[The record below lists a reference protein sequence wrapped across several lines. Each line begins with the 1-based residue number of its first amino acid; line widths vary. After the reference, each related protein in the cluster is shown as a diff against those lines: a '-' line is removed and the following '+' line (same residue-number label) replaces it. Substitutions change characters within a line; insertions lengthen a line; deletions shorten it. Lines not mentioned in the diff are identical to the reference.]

1 MSDDQDI
8 ARLRARAAAC
18 MARNDLDGA
27 ISMLEQALAI
37 DGDVAD
43 LHAWLAL
50 VLVDRRLI
58 SAARSE
64 ANLALALDPTLSIC
78 HHAHGHV
85 LLAEGKRH
93 EARRSHQTAVDLEPD
108 DTTTLLALASIKRL
122 LREDDTLE
130 LERALELEPDDPEVL
145 TACSQSA
152 YHRGNI
158 DDAERYAREAL
169 EVDPEHG
176 EALIA
181 MGWVLLQRG
190 QLEEAREHAAMA
202 LRANPTDDAGL
213 RLLAAYKA
221 RKNPFLGLWF
231 RWAMYMS
238 RIGDRNEIIVLL
250 VLFLVYRLASL
261 IFEDL
266 DMGLAGTIANY
277 VWMAIVVYSWI
288 GPAVFARMLKRE
300 LEKIHLDP
308 EY

>member
-1 MSDDQDI
+1 MSDEQDI
-8 ARLRARAAAC
+8 ARLLERAAAC
-18 MARNDLDGA
+18 MRRNDLDGA
-27 ISMLEQALAI
+27 ISLLERALAI
-37 DGDVAD
+37 DADIAD

-64 ANLALALDPTLSIC
+64 ADLALALDPTLSIC
-78 HHAHGHV
+78 HRAHGHV

-93 EARRSHQTAVDLEPD
+93 ESRRSYQTAVDLEPD
-108 DTTTLLALASIKRL
+108 DTSTLLALASIKRL
-122 LREDDTLE
+122 LNEDDTLE
-130 LERALELEPDDPEVL
+130 LEQALELEPDDPEVL

-169 EVDPEHG
+169 EIDPEHG
-176 EALIA
+176 DALIA
-181 MGWVLLQRG
+181 MGWVLLHRG
-190 QLEEAREHAAMA
+190 QLEDAREHAAMA
-202 LRANPTDDAGL
+202 LRADPTDDAGL

-221 RKNPFLGLWF
+221 RKNPFLGVWF

-250 VLFLVYRLASL
+250 VLFLVYRLAAL

-266 DMGLAGTIANY
+266 DMGLAGKIAGI
-277 VWMAIVVYSWI
+277 VWIAFVAYSWI

-300 LEKIHLDP
+300 LEKIRLDP

>member
-1 MSDDQDI
+1 MSDEQDI
-8 ARLRARAAAC
+8 ERLLARAQAC
-18 MARNDLDGA
+18 IARNNLAGA
-27 ISMLEQALAI
+27 ISLLERALAI
-37 DGDVAD
+37 DGDLAD
-43 LHAWLAL
+43 IHAWLAL
-50 VLVDRRLI
+50 VLVDCRLI

-64 ANLALALDPTLSIC
+64 ADLALALDPTLSIS
-78 HHAHGHV
+78 HRAHGHV

-93 EARRSHQTAVDLEPD
+93 EARRSHQTAVDLDPD
-108 DTTTLLALASIKRL
+108 DTSTLLALASIKRL

-130 LERALELEPDDPEVL
+130 LEPDDAEVL
-145 TACSQSA
+145 TACSESA
-152 YHRGNI
+152 YHHGNI

-176 EALIA
+176 DALIA

-190 QLEEAREHAAMA
+190 QLDEAREHAAMA
-202 LRANPTDDAGL
+202 LRANPDDDAGL

-266 DMGLAGTIANY
+266 EMGLAGIIANV
-277 VWMAIVVYSWI
+277 VWIAIVAYSWI

-300 LEKIHLDP
+300 LEKIQLDP